1 MGVQVLCADTEEE
14 AARLAASRNLARIFS
29 ITGRA
34 DGVPT
39 PEDALAYSYQPNEW
53 AFMQQYQRLC
63 ADGNPQQVKEKLQE
77 IAEQYQTPDLSVVTI
92 CHGFDDRVRSDQLVA
107 EACGI
112 KE

>member
-1 MGVQVLCADTEEE
+1 ME
-14 AARLAASRNLARIFS
+14 AVERR
-29 ITGRA
+29 G
-34 DGVPT
+34 PT

-92 CHGFDDRVRSDQLVA
+92 CHGFAERVRSYQLVA
-107 EACGI
+107 EACGVMD
-112 KE
+112 